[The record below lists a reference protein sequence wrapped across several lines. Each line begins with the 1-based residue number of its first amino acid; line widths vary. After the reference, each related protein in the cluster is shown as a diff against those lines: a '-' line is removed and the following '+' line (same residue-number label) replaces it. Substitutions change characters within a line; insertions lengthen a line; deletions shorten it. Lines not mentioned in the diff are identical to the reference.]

1 MSLERAMHKR
11 VLLVSAVSG
20 AEACAAAI
28 MQQLGMEVEIAT
40 GKGEALEAMRR
51 ETYTVVIVEEALAE
65 GDPRG
70 AELMWKMAGFA
81 VPMQVNFAVTGS
93 TRLVRDLRAA
103 LSRRDQ
109 EHASAERA
117 ALTAVESDLRSTVSG
132 LVLHTQLALKE
143 TPASPSLEKRLR
155 LMAELAGSLKQR
167 LDAERA

>member
-1 MSLERAMHKR
+1 MSYAGAFEKR

-20 AEACAAAI
+20 AEACATAI
-28 MQQLGMEVEIAT
+28 VQQLGIEVEIVA
-40 GKGEALEAMRR
+40 GRNEALESLRR
-51 ETYTVVIVEEALAE
+51 ATYTVVIVEEALAE

-70 AELMWKMAGFA
+70 AELMWKLAGFA
-81 VPMQVNFAVTGS
+81 IPMQVNFAVTGS

-109 EHASAERA
+109 EHASAQRA

-155 LMAELAGSLKQR
+155 LMADLAGSLKQR
-167 LDAERA
+167 LDAARV